1 MLLFLA
7 IAAGLASAYLLVQA
21 LRPLLE
27 SSVVTAADW
36 QRVEDESADLL
47 ARRDRLVEEL
57 RDLEFEA
64 ALNKVNA
71 QDLAELRARYEAE
84 AVALVR
90 TLDERASDFDGRI
103 EAEVSARLE
112 KAEAARAAKAAGD
125 AARRGGA
132 PPEPAGGAAP
142 EAAPAP
148 PPAEPAAAPAV
159 ALEKAPAPAEGPR
172 CAACGAGVAPDDAFC
187 DACGAPQQPQP
198 ACPSCGEENRPGA
211 RFCRKCGAGLEEGVA

>member
-64 ALNKVNA
+64 ALNKVSP
-71 QDLAELRARYEAE
+71 QDLAELRARYESE

-103 EAEVSARLE
+103 EADVSARLE
-112 KAEAARAAKAAGD
+112 KADALRAAKAGGD
-125 AARRGGA
+125 AAAPAAKAEEPAPAPPPVSLGKATSA
-132 PPEPAGGAAP
+132 PPEPAGAQCG
-142 EAAPAP
+142 
-148 PPAEPAAAPAV
+148 
-159 ALEKAPAPAEGPR
+159 
-172 CAACGAGVAPDDAFC
+172 ACGADVAPDDAFC
-187 DACGAPQQPQP
+187 DGCGAPQQPQP
-198 ACPSCGEENRPGA
+198 TCPSCGEENRPGA
-211 RFCRKCGAGLEEGVA
+211 RFCRKCGAGIEEGVA

>member
-112 KAEAARAAKAAGD
+112 KAEAARAAKAAG
-125 AARRGGA
+125 
-132 PPEPAGGAAP
+132 GAAP
-142 EAAPAP
+142 EPAPAESAAAPPAESAAEAP
-148 PPAEPAAAPAV
+148 PQVALAEAAEPAAGA
-159 ALEKAPAPAEGPR
+159 R
-172 CAACGAGVAPDDAFC
+172 CAACGEGVAPDDAFC
-187 DACGAPQQPQP
+187 DGCGAPQQPQP
-198 ACPSCGEENRPGA
+198 ACATCGEENRSGA
-211 RFCRKCGAGLEEGVA
+211 RFCRKCGAGLGEGVA

>member
-64 ALNKVNA
+64 ALNKVSP
-71 QDLAELRARYEAE
+71 QDLAELRARYESE

-103 EAEVSARLE
+103 EADVSARIE
-112 KAEAARAAKAAGD
+112 KADAARAAKA
-125 AARRGGA
+125 GGA
-132 PPEPAGGAAP
+132 APPQAAPAP
-142 EAAPAP
+142 EAAPAAAP
-148 PPAEPAAAPAV
+148 PPAVSLDKDEAEPTA
-159 ALEKAPAPAEGPR
+159 GPQ
-172 CAACGAGVAPDDAFC
+172 CGACGAGVAPDDAFC

>member
-112 KAEAARAAKAAGD
+112 KAEAARAAKA
-125 AARRGGA
+125 
-132 PPEPAGGAAP
+132 
-142 EAAPAP
+142 
-148 PPAEPAAAPAV
+148 
-159 ALEKAPAPAEGPR
+159 
-172 CAACGAGVAPDDAFC
+172 
-187 DACGAPQQPQP
+187 
-198 ACPSCGEENRPGA
+198 
-211 RFCRKCGAGLEEGVA
+211 